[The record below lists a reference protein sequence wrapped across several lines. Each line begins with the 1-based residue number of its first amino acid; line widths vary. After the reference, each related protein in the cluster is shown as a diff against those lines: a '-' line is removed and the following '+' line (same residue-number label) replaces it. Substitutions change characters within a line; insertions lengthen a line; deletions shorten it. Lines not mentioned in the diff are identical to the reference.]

1 MLNHTNTF
9 TGVAQNLNLSVT
21 TVVKIFDT
29 YVECRRAILP
39 KIICFDEFYRSR
51 KTTDKYAFV
60 MADFQT
66 NKIIDVYHSR
76 RKDKLDSYFSR
87 IPQKERDN
95 VEYIIIDMWDT
106 YRDLAEVLFKNAKI
120 AVDSFHVI
128 KHLNEAMINIR
139 LRIMRKYEKNTKS
152 LYSNDMYYYM
162 LKKFHYFFVK
172 EFDDIYDGLIE
183 IRKMKTKWDKYE
195 IRKYLLSIN
204 SDLKYAYEL
213 KEKYKIEQDNILEA
227 YKIMVVR
234 YEISRNGYSSIRPV
248 TIAKDVSR
256 ESAVKLGEQSIYF
269 PGISATNEPMVSYP
283 SGSLASHILGYVG
296 NITETE
302 LDGREDTYGINDVIG
317 KVGIQYVFEEYLR
330 GKDGIKQLDM
340 SVDGTITDEY
350 ITQEAVAGSDV
361 ILTIDANLQ
370 AATEKAL
377 ANNIKKIAS
386 GGFSKRSDAK
396 AGAAVVM
403 NVKTGEILA
412 MASYPDYEPELFVN
426 GISQKKLDEYNKGD
440 NIFNRAISGV
450 YAPGSTFKMI
460 TAIAGLE
467 TGVITPTE
475 KINDIGV
482 YKKAH
487 EPACWIWNSYGM
499 SHGWLNVTE
508 AITHSCN
515 YFFYEVGYR
524 ATIDNIAKYAKYY
537 GLGEKTNVELPM
549 EEKGIVATRDKAKER
564 GDEWQIG
571 ETLSAAI
578 GQSYNSYTPIQM
590 AKYISMLANGGEP
603 IDVTIVKSIND
614 VNGNQVSK
622 EDITKFVNAKLGL
635 TKEKKENLNIKK
647 ENIDAI
653 LKGMKGVTSEE
664 GGTAYSTFA
673 NFNIE
678 LGGKTGSAQ
687 TDVQGKINGWFVGFA
702 PYEEPE
708 IAVVVLV
715 ENAGSGSYTAEVAR
729 DILQEYFGMNMEKVE
744 EDLTA
749 MPSTEIQN

>member
-1 MLNHTNTF
+1 MNNDNRSSNLRYNIITILVYIVGIVLIVQLFNLQIVNGKEYRETSNTR
-9 TGVAQNLNLSVT
+9 LSRE
-21 TVVKIFDT
+21 TVVKAARGSIKDRTGNLLVTTKMGFNVDLYKTKIDT
-29 YVECRRAILP
+29 ATLNKTILNTIRILESN
-39 KIICFDEFYRSR
+39 K
-51 KTTDKYAFV
+51 DKYINNLPIKVNPFEFENQ
-60 MADFQT
+60 DEET
-66 NKIIDVYHSR
+66 
-76 RKDKLDSYFSR
+76 
-87 IPQKERDN
+87 QKKWKKGNDINEN
-95 VEYIIIDMWDT
+95 AT
-106 YRDLAEVLFKNAKI
+106 AEECF
-120 AVDSFHVI
+120 
-128 KHLNEAMINIR
+128 
-139 LRIMRKYEKNTKS
+139 
-152 LYSNDMYYYM
+152 YS
-162 LKKFHYFFVK
+162 LKK
-172 EFDDIYDGLIE
+172 E
-183 IRKMKTKWDKYE
+183 
-195 IRKYLLSIN
+195 
-204 SDLKYAYEL
+204 
-213 KEKYKIEQDNILEA
+213 YKIEQEDISEA

-234 YEISRNGYSSIRPV
+234 YEIARNGYSSIRPV

-256 ESAVKLGEQSIYF
+256 ASAVKLGEQSIYF
-269 PGISATNEPMVSYP
+269 PGISATTEPLVSYP

-296 NITETE
+296 NITQAE

-330 GKDGIKQLDM
+330 GQNGIKQLDM
-340 SVDGTITDEY
+340 SVDGNITDEY
-350 ITQEAVAGSDV
+350 ITKEAVAGSDV

-370 AATEKAL
+370 ATTEKAL

-386 GGFSKRSDAK
+386 GGFSKTSEAK

-467 TGVITPTE
+467 TGAITPTE
-475 KINDIGV
+475 KINDVGV

-499 SHGWLNVTE
+499 THGWLNVTD
-508 AITHSCN
+508 AIIHSCN

-524 ATIDNIAKYAKYY
+524 VTIDNIAKYAKYY
-537 GLGEKTNVELPM
+537 GLGQKTNVELPM
-549 EEKGIVATRDKAKER
+549 EEEGVVATRDKAKER

-590 AKYISMLANGGEP
+590 AKYISMLANGGKP
-603 IDVTIVKSIND
+603 IDVSIVKSVID
-614 VNGNQVSK
+614 VNGNQISK
-622 EDITKFVNAKLGL
+622 EEITKFVNAKLGL
-635 TKEKKENLNIKK
+635 EKQEKEDLNIKK
-647 ENIDAI
+647 ENLEAI

-673 NFNIE
+673 DFNIE

-687 TDVQGKINGWFVGFA
+687 TDVKGKVNGWFVGFA
-702 PYEEPE
+702 PYDEPE
-708 IAVVVLV
+708 VAVVVLV

-744 EDLTA
+744 ENLTA
-749 MPSTEIQN
+749 LPSSEIQN

>member
-1 MLNHTNTF
+1 MNNDNRSSNLRYNIITILVYIVGIVLIVQLFNLQIVNGKEYRETSNTR
-9 TGVAQNLNLSVT
+9 LSRE
-21 TVVKIFDT
+21 TVVKAARGSIKDRTGNLLVTTKMGFNVDLYKTKIDT
-29 YVECRRAILP
+29 ATLNKTILNTIRILESN
-39 KIICFDEFYRSR
+39 K
-51 KTTDKYAFV
+51 DKYINNLPIKVNPFEFENQ
-60 MADFQT
+60 DEET
-66 NKIIDVYHSR
+66 
-76 RKDKLDSYFSR
+76 
-87 IPQKERDN
+87 QKKWKKGNDINEN
-95 VEYIIIDMWDT
+95 AT
-106 YRDLAEVLFKNAKI
+106 AEECF
-120 AVDSFHVI
+120 
-128 KHLNEAMINIR
+128 
-139 LRIMRKYEKNTKS
+139 
-152 LYSNDMYYYM
+152 YS
-162 LKKFHYFFVK
+162 LKK
-172 EFDDIYDGLIE
+172 E
-183 IRKMKTKWDKYE
+183 
-195 IRKYLLSIN
+195 
-204 SDLKYAYEL
+204 
-213 KEKYKIEQDNILEA
+213 YKIEQEDISEA

-234 YEISRNGYSSIRPV
+234 YEIARNGYSSIRPV

-256 ESAVKLGEQSIYF
+256 ASAVKLGEQSIYF
-269 PGISATNEPMVSYP
+269 PGISATTEPLVSYP

-296 NITETE
+296 NITQAE

-330 GKDGIKQLDM
+330 GQNGIKQLDM
-340 SVDGTITDEY
+340 SVDGNITDEY
-350 ITQEAVAGSDV
+350 ITKEAVAGSDV

-370 AATEKAL
+370 ATTEKAL

-386 GGFSKRSDAK
+386 GGFSKTSEAK

-467 TGVITPTE
+467 TGAITPTE
-475 KINDIGV
+475 KINDVGV

-499 SHGWLNVTE
+499 THGWLNVTD
-508 AITHSCN
+508 AIIHSCN

-524 ATIDNIAKYAKYY
+524 VTIDNIAKYAKYY
-537 GLGEKTNVELPM
+537 GLGQKTNVELPM
-549 EEKGIVATRDKAKER
+549 EEEGVVATRDKAKER

-590 AKYISMLANGGEP
+590 AKYISMLANGGKP
-603 IDVTIVKSIND
+603 IDVSIVKSVID
-614 VNGNQVSK
+614 VNGNQISK
-622 EDITKFVNAKLGL
+622 EEITKFVNAKLGL
-635 TKEKKENLNIKK
+635 EKQEKEDLNIKK
-647 ENIDAI
+647 ENLEAI

-673 NFNIE
+673 DFNIE

-687 TDVQGKINGWFVGFA
+687 TDVNGKVNGWFVGFA
-702 PYEEPE
+702 PYDEPE
-708 IAVVVLV
+708 VAVVVLV

-729 DILQEYFGMNMEKVE
+729 DILQEYFGMNMGKVE
-744 EDLTA
+744 ENLTA
-749 MPSTEIQN
+749 LPSSEIQN

>member
-1 MLNHTNTF
+1 MNNDNRSSNLRYNIITILVYIVGIVLIVQLFNLQIVNGKEYRETSNTR
-9 TGVAQNLNLSVT
+9 LSRE
-21 TVVKIFDT
+21 TVVKAARGSIKDRTGNLLVTTKMGFNVDLYKTKIDT
-29 YVECRRAILP
+29 ATLNKTILNTIRILESN
-39 KIICFDEFYRSR
+39 K
-51 KTTDKYAFV
+51 DKYINNLPIKVNPFEFENQ
-60 MADFQT
+60 DEET
-66 NKIIDVYHSR
+66 
-76 RKDKLDSYFSR
+76 
-87 IPQKERDN
+87 QKKWKKENDIN
-95 VEYIIIDMWDT
+95 ENAT
-106 YRDLAEVLFKNAKI
+106 AEECF
-120 AVDSFHVI
+120 
-128 KHLNEAMINIR
+128 
-139 LRIMRKYEKNTKS
+139 
-152 LYSNDMYYYM
+152 YS
-162 LKKFHYFFVK
+162 LKK
-172 EFDDIYDGLIE
+172 E
-183 IRKMKTKWDKYE
+183 
-195 IRKYLLSIN
+195 
-204 SDLKYAYEL
+204 
-213 KEKYKIEQDNILEA
+213 YKIEQEDISEA

-234 YEISRNGYSSIRPV
+234 YEIARNGYSSIRPV

-256 ESAVKLGEQSIYF
+256 ASAVKLGEQSIYF
-269 PGISATNEPMVSYP
+269 PGISATTEPLVSYP

-296 NITETE
+296 NITQAE

-330 GKDGIKQLDM
+330 GQNGIKQLDM
-340 SVDGTITDEY
+340 SVDGNITDEY
-350 ITQEAVAGSDV
+350 ITKEAVAGSDV

-370 AATEKAL
+370 ATTEKAL

-386 GGFSKRSDAK
+386 GGFSKTSEAK

-467 TGVITPTE
+467 TGAITPTE
-475 KINDIGV
+475 KINDVGV

-499 SHGWLNVTE
+499 THGWLNVTD
-508 AITHSCN
+508 AIIHSCN

-524 ATIDNIAKYAKYY
+524 VTIDNIAKYAKYY
-537 GLGEKTNVELPM
+537 GLGQKTNIELPM
-549 EEKGIVATRDKAKER
+549 EEEGVVATRDKAKER

-590 AKYISMLANGGEP
+590 AKYISMLANGGKP
-603 IDVTIVKSIND
+603 IDVSIVKSVID
-614 VNGNQVSK
+614 VNGNQISK
-622 EDITKFVNAKLGL
+622 EEITKFVNAKLGL
-635 TKEKKENLNIKK
+635 EKQEKEDLNIKK
-647 ENIDAI
+647 ENLEAI

-673 NFNIE
+673 DFNIE

-687 TDVQGKINGWFVGFA
+687 TDVNGKVNGWFVGFA
-702 PYEEPE
+702 PYDEPE
-708 IAVVVLV
+708 VAVVVLV

-744 EDLTA
+744 ENLTA
-749 MPSTEIQN
+749 LPSSEIQN

>member
-1 MLNHTNTF
+1 MYNDDRNTNLRYNLITILVYIVGIVLIVQLF
-9 TGVAQNLNLSVT
+9 NLQIVNGKEYRKTSNTRLSRETVIKAARGSIKDRTGNLLVT
-21 TVVKIFDT
+21 TKMGFNIELYKTKINT
-29 YVECRRAILP
+29 TTLNKTILNTI
-39 KIICFDEFYRSR
+39 KILENNN
-51 KTTDKYAFV
+51 DKYINNLPISIEPFK
-60 MADFQT
+60 FT
-66 NKIIDVYHSR
+66 IDDEESQVNW
-76 RKDKLDSYFSR
+76 K
-87 IPQKERDN
+87 KEND
-95 VEYIIIDMWDT
+95 
-106 YRDLAEVLFKNAKI
+106 
-120 AVDSFHVI
+120 I
-128 KHLNEAMINIR
+128 KEDATP
-139 LRIMRKYEKNTKS
+139 EQC
-152 LYSNDMYYYM
+152 
-162 LKKFHYFFVK
+162 F
-172 EFDDIYDGLIE
+172 
-183 IRKMKTKWDKYE
+183 
-195 IRKYLLSIN
+195 
-204 SDLKYAYEL
+204 YEL

>member
-1 MLNHTNTF
+1 MYNDDRNTNLRYNLITILVYIVGIVLIVQLF
-9 TGVAQNLNLSVT
+9 NLQIVNGKEYRETSNTRLSRETVIKAARGSIKDRTGNLLVT
-21 TVVKIFDT
+21 TKMGFNIELYKTKINT
-29 YVECRRAILP
+29 TTLNITILNTI
-39 KIICFDEFYRSR
+39 KILENNN
-51 KTTDKYAFV
+51 DKYINNLPISIEPFKFA
-60 MADFQT
+60 
-66 NKIIDVYHSR
+66 IDDEESQVNW
-76 RKDKLDSYFSR
+76 K
-87 IPQKERDN
+87 KEND
-95 VEYIIIDMWDT
+95 
-106 YRDLAEVLFKNAKI
+106 
-120 AVDSFHVI
+120 I
-128 KHLNEAMINIR
+128 KEDATP
-139 LRIMRKYEKNTKS
+139 EQC
-152 LYSNDMYYYM
+152 
-162 LKKFHYFFVK
+162 F
-172 EFDDIYDGLIE
+172 
-183 IRKMKTKWDKYE
+183 
-195 IRKYLLSIN
+195 
-204 SDLKYAYEL
+204 YEL

-296 NITETE
+296 NITETG

-317 KVGIQYVFEEYLR
+317 KGGIQYVFEEYLR

-635 TKEKKENLNIKK
+635 TKEKKKNLNIKK
-647 ENIDAI
+647 KNIDAI

-664 GGTAYSTFA
+664 VGTAYSTFA

>member
-1 MLNHTNTF
+1 MYNDDRNTNLRYNLITILVYIVGIVLIVQLF
-9 TGVAQNLNLSVT
+9 NLQIVNGKEYRETSNTRLSRETVIKAARGSIKDRTGNLLVT
-21 TVVKIFDT
+21 TKMGFNIELYKTKINT
-29 YVECRRAILP
+29 TTLNKTILNTI
-39 KIICFDEFYRSR
+39 KILENNN
-51 KTTDKYAFV
+51 DKY
-60 MADFQT
+60 
-66 NKIIDVYHSR
+66 
-76 RKDKLDSYFSR
+76 
-87 IPQKERDN
+87 
-95 VEYIIIDMWDT
+95 
-106 YRDLAEVLFKNAKI
+106 
-120 AVDSFHVI
+120 
-128 KHLNEAMINIR
+128 INNLPI
-139 LRIMRKYEKNTKS
+139 
-152 LYSNDMYYYM
+152 
-162 LKKFHYFFVK
+162 
-172 EFDDIYDGLIE
+172 LIE
-183 IRKMKTKWDKYE
+183 PFKFTIDDEESQVNWKKENDIKEDATPE
-195 IRKYLLSIN
+195 QCF
-204 SDLKYAYEL
+204 YEL

-403 NVKTGEILA
+403 NVKTGEMLA

>member
-1 MLNHTNTF
+1 MNNDNRRSNLRYNIITILVYIVGIVLIVQLFNLQIVNGKEYRETSNTR
-9 TGVAQNLNLSVT
+9 LSRE
-21 TVVKIFDT
+21 TVVKAARGSIKDRTGNLLVTTKMGFNVDLYKTKIDT
-29 YVECRRAILP
+29 ATLNKTILNTIRILESN
-39 KIICFDEFYRSR
+39 K
-51 KTTDKYAFV
+51 DKYINNLPIKVNPFEFENR
-60 MADFQT
+60 DEEIQKKWKKE
-66 NKIIDVYHSR
+66 NDIDENATAEECF
-76 RKDKLDSYFSR
+76 YF
-87 IPQKERDN
+87 
-95 VEYIIIDMWDT
+95 
-106 YRDLAEVLFKNAKI
+106 
-120 AVDSFHVI
+120 
-128 KHLNEAMINIR
+128 
-139 LRIMRKYEKNTKS
+139 
-152 LYSNDMYYYM
+152 
-162 LKKFHYFFVK
+162 LKK
-172 EFDDIYDGLIE
+172 E
-183 IRKMKTKWDKYE
+183 
-195 IRKYLLSIN
+195 
-204 SDLKYAYEL
+204 
-213 KEKYKIEQDNILEA
+213 YKIEQEDIEEA
-227 YKIMVVR
+227 YKIMIVR
-234 YEISRNGYSSIRPV
+234 YEIARNGYSSIRPV

-256 ESAVKLGEQSIYF
+256 ASAVKLGEQSIYF
-269 PGISATNEPMVSYP
+269 PGISATTEPLVSYP

-296 NITETE
+296 NITQAE

-330 GKDGIKQLDM
+330 GQNGIKQLDM
-340 SVDGTITDEY
+340 SVDGNITDEY
-350 ITQEAVAGSDV
+350 ITKEAVAGSDV

-370 AATEKAL
+370 AVTEKAL

-386 GGFSKRSDAK
+386 GGFSKTSEAK

-467 TGVITPTE
+467 TGAITPTE
-475 KINDIGV
+475 KINDVGV

-499 SHGWLNVTE
+499 THGWLNVTD
-508 AITHSCN
+508 AIIHSCN

-524 ATIDNIAKYAKYY
+524 VTIDNIAKYAKYY
-537 GLGEKTNVELPM
+537 GLGQKTNVELPM
-549 EEKGIVATRDKAKER
+549 EEEGVVATRDKAKER

-590 AKYISMLANGGEP
+590 AKYISMLANGGKP
-603 IDVTIVKSIND
+603 IDVSIVKSVID
-614 VNGNQVSK
+614 VNGNQISK
-622 EDITKFVNAKLGL
+622 EEITKFVNAKLGL
-635 TKEKKENLNIKK
+635 EKQEKEDLNIKK
-647 ENIDAI
+647 ENLEAI

-673 NFNIE
+673 DFNIE

-687 TDVQGKINGWFVGFA
+687 TDVNGKVNGWFVGFA
-702 PYEEPE
+702 PYDEPE
-708 IAVVVLV
+708 VAVVVLV

-744 EDLTA
+744 ENLTA
-749 MPSTEIQN
+749 LPSSEIQN

>member
-1 MLNHTNTF
+1 MYNDDRNTNLRYNLITILVYIVGIVLIVQLF
-9 TGVAQNLNLSVT
+9 NLQIVNGKEYRETSNTRLSRETVIKAARGSIKDRTGNLLVT
-21 TVVKIFDT
+21 TKMGFNIELYKTKINT
-29 YVECRRAILP
+29 TTLNKTILNTI
-39 KIICFDEFYRSR
+39 KILENNN
-51 KTTDKYAFV
+51 DKYINNLPISIEPFK
-60 MADFQT
+60 FT
-66 NKIIDVYHSR
+66 IDDEESQVNW
-76 RKDKLDSYFSR
+76 K
-87 IPQKERDN
+87 KEND
-95 VEYIIIDMWDT
+95 
-106 YRDLAEVLFKNAKI
+106 
-120 AVDSFHVI
+120 I
-128 KHLNEAMINIR
+128 KEDATP
-139 LRIMRKYEKNTKS
+139 EQC
-152 LYSNDMYYYM
+152 
-162 LKKFHYFFVK
+162 F
-172 EFDDIYDGLIE
+172 
-183 IRKMKTKWDKYE
+183 
-195 IRKYLLSIN
+195 
-204 SDLKYAYEL
+204 YEL

-647 ENIDAI
+647 GNIDAI

>member
-1 MLNHTNTF
+1 MYNDDRNTNLRYNLITILVYIVGIVLIVQLF
-9 TGVAQNLNLSVT
+9 NLQIVNGKEYRETSNTRLSRETVIKAARGSIKDRTGNLLVT
-21 TVVKIFDT
+21 TKMGFNIELYKTKINT
-29 YVECRRAILP
+29 TTLNKTILNTI
-39 KIICFDEFYRSR
+39 KILENNN
-51 KTTDKYAFV
+51 DKYINNLPISIEPFK
-60 MADFQT
+60 FT
-66 NKIIDVYHSR
+66 IDDEESQVNW
-76 RKDKLDSYFSR
+76 K
-87 IPQKERDN
+87 KEND
-95 VEYIIIDMWDT
+95 
-106 YRDLAEVLFKNAKI
+106 
-120 AVDSFHVI
+120 I
-128 KHLNEAMINIR
+128 KEDATP
-139 LRIMRKYEKNTKS
+139 EQC
-152 LYSNDMYYYM
+152 
-162 LKKFHYFFVK
+162 F
-172 EFDDIYDGLIE
+172 
-183 IRKMKTKWDKYE
+183 
-195 IRKYLLSIN
+195 
-204 SDLKYAYEL
+204 YEL

-708 IAVVVLV
+708 IAVVILV

>member
-1 MLNHTNTF
+1 MYNDDRNTNLRYNLITIIVYIVGIVLIVQLF
-9 TGVAQNLNLSVT
+9 NLQIVNGKEYRETSNTRLSRETVIKAARGSIKDRTGNLLVT
-21 TVVKIFDT
+21 TKMGFNIELYKTKINT
-29 YVECRRAILP
+29 TTLNKTILNTI
-39 KIICFDEFYRSR
+39 KILENNN
-51 KTTDKYAFV
+51 DKYINNLPISIEPFK
-60 MADFQT
+60 FT
-66 NKIIDVYHSR
+66 IDDEESQVNW
-76 RKDKLDSYFSR
+76 K
-87 IPQKERDN
+87 KEND
-95 VEYIIIDMWDT
+95 
-106 YRDLAEVLFKNAKI
+106 
-120 AVDSFHVI
+120 I
-128 KHLNEAMINIR
+128 KEDATP
-139 LRIMRKYEKNTKS
+139 EQC
-152 LYSNDMYYYM
+152 
-162 LKKFHYFFVK
+162 F
-172 EFDDIYDGLIE
+172 
-183 IRKMKTKWDKYE
+183 
-195 IRKYLLSIN
+195 
-204 SDLKYAYEL
+204 YEL

>member
-1 MLNHTNTF
+1 MYNDDRNTNLRYNLITILVYIVGIVLIVQLF
-9 TGVAQNLNLSVT
+9 NLQIVNGKEYRETSNTRLSRETVIKAARGSIKDRTGNLLVT
-21 TVVKIFDT
+21 TKMGFNIELYKTKINT
-29 YVECRRAILP
+29 TTLNKTILNTI
-39 KIICFDEFYRSR
+39 KILENNN
-51 KTTDKYAFV
+51 DKYINNLPISIEPFK
-60 MADFQT
+60 FT
-66 NKIIDVYHSR
+66 IDDEESQVNW
-76 RKDKLDSYFSR
+76 K
-87 IPQKERDN
+87 KEND
-95 VEYIIIDMWDT
+95 
-106 YRDLAEVLFKNAKI
+106 
-120 AVDSFHVI
+120 I
-128 KHLNEAMINIR
+128 KEDATP
-139 LRIMRKYEKNTKS
+139 EQC
-152 LYSNDMYYYM
+152 
-162 LKKFHYFFVK
+162 F
-172 EFDDIYDGLIE
+172 
-183 IRKMKTKWDKYE
+183 
-195 IRKYLLSIN
+195 
-204 SDLKYAYEL
+204 YEL

-283 SGSLASHILGYVG
+283 SGRLASHILGYVG

-377 ANNIKKIAS
+377 ANNIKKIAG

-647 ENIDAI
+647 KNIDAI

>member
-1 MLNHTNTF
+1 MVLNNTVNWKKENDIKEDA
-9 TGVAQNLNLSVT
+9 TPEQ
-21 TVVKIFDT
+21 
-29 YVECRRAILP
+29 
-39 KIICFDEFYRSR
+39 CF
-51 KTTDKYAFV
+51 
-60 MADFQT
+60 
-66 NKIIDVYHSR
+66 
-76 RKDKLDSYFSR
+76 
-87 IPQKERDN
+87 
-95 VEYIIIDMWDT
+95 
-106 YRDLAEVLFKNAKI
+106 
-120 AVDSFHVI
+120 
-128 KHLNEAMINIR
+128 
-139 LRIMRKYEKNTKS
+139 
-152 LYSNDMYYYM
+152 
-162 LKKFHYFFVK
+162 
-172 EFDDIYDGLIE
+172 
-183 IRKMKTKWDKYE
+183 
-195 IRKYLLSIN
+195 
-204 SDLKYAYEL
+204 YEL

>member
-1 MLNHTNTF
+1 MYNDDRNTNLRYNLITILVYIVGIVLIVQLF
-9 TGVAQNLNLSVT
+9 NLQIVNGKEYRETSNTRLSRETVIKAARGSIKDRTGNLLVT
-21 TVVKIFDT
+21 TKMGFNIELYKTKINT
-29 YVECRRAILP
+29 TTLNKTILNTI
-39 KIICFDEFYRSR
+39 KILENNN
-51 KTTDKYAFV
+51 DKYINNLPISIEPFK
-60 MADFQT
+60 FT
-66 NKIIDVYHSR
+66 IDDEESQVNW
-76 RKDKLDSYFSR
+76 K
-87 IPQKERDN
+87 KEND
-95 VEYIIIDMWDT
+95 
-106 YRDLAEVLFKNAKI
+106 
-120 AVDSFHVI
+120 I
-128 KHLNEAMINIR
+128 KEDATP
-139 LRIMRKYEKNTKS
+139 EQC
-152 LYSNDMYYYM
+152 
-162 LKKFHYFFVK
+162 F
-172 EFDDIYDGLIE
+172 
-183 IRKMKTKWDKYE
+183 
-195 IRKYLLSIN
+195 
-204 SDLKYAYEL
+204 YEL

-467 TGVITPTE
+467 TGMITPTE

-635 TKEKKENLNIKK
+635 TKEKRENLNIKK

>member
-1 MLNHTNTF
+1 MYNDDRNTNLRYNLITILVYIVGIVLIVQLFNLQIVNGKEYRETSNTRLSRETVIKAARGSIKDRTGNML
-9 TGVAQNLNLSVT
+9 VT
-21 TVVKIFDT
+21 TKMGFNIELYKTKINT
-29 YVECRRAILP
+29 TTLNKTILNTI
-39 KIICFDEFYRSR
+39 KILENNN
-51 KTTDKYAFV
+51 DKYINNLPISIEPFK
-60 MADFQT
+60 FT
-66 NKIIDVYHSR
+66 IDDEESQVNW
-76 RKDKLDSYFSR
+76 K
-87 IPQKERDN
+87 KEND
-95 VEYIIIDMWDT
+95 
-106 YRDLAEVLFKNAKI
+106 
-120 AVDSFHVI
+120 I
-128 KHLNEAMINIR
+128 KEDATP
-139 LRIMRKYEKNTKS
+139 EQC
-152 LYSNDMYYYM
+152 
-162 LKKFHYFFVK
+162 F
-172 EFDDIYDGLIE
+172 
-183 IRKMKTKWDKYE
+183 
-195 IRKYLLSIN
+195 
-204 SDLKYAYEL
+204 YEL

-467 TGVITPTE
+467 TGVIAPTE

-687 TDVQGKINGWFVGFA
+687 TDVQGKINGWFVGLA

>member
-1 MLNHTNTF
+1 MYNDDRNTNLRYNLITILVYIVGIVLIVQLF
-9 TGVAQNLNLSVT
+9 NLQIVNGKEYRETSNTRLSRETVIKAARGSIKDRTGNLLVT
-21 TVVKIFDT
+21 TKMGFNIELYKTKINT
-29 YVECRRAILP
+29 TTLNKTILNTI
-39 KIICFDEFYRSR
+39 KILENNN
-51 KTTDKYAFV
+51 DKY
-60 MADFQT
+60 
-66 NKIIDVYHSR
+66 
-76 RKDKLDSYFSR
+76 
-87 IPQKERDN
+87 
-95 VEYIIIDMWDT
+95 
-106 YRDLAEVLFKNAKI
+106 
-120 AVDSFHVI
+120 
-128 KHLNEAMINIR
+128 INNLPI
-139 LRIMRKYEKNTKS
+139 
-152 LYSNDMYYYM
+152 
-162 LKKFHYFFVK
+162 
-172 EFDDIYDGLIE
+172 LIE
-183 IRKMKTKWDKYE
+183 PFKFTIDDEESQVNWKKENDIKEDATPE
-195 IRKYLLSIN
+195 QCF
-204 SDLKYAYEL
+204 YEL

-635 TKEKKENLNIKK
+635 AKEKKENLNIKK

>member
-1 MLNHTNTF
+1 MYNDDRNTNLRYNLITILVYIVGIVLIVQLF
-9 TGVAQNLNLSVT
+9 NLQIVNGKEYRETSNTRLSRETVIKAARGSIKDRTGNLLVT
-21 TVVKIFDT
+21 TKMGFNIELYKTKINT
-29 YVECRRAILP
+29 TTLNKTILNTI
-39 KIICFDEFYRSR
+39 KILENNN
-51 KTTDKYAFV
+51 DKYINNLPISIEPFK
-60 MADFQT
+60 FT
-66 NKIIDVYHSR
+66 IDDEESQVNW
-76 RKDKLDSYFSR
+76 K
-87 IPQKERDN
+87 KEND
-95 VEYIIIDMWDT
+95 
-106 YRDLAEVLFKNAKI
+106 
-120 AVDSFHVI
+120 I
-128 KHLNEAMINIR
+128 KEDATP
-139 LRIMRKYEKNTKS
+139 EQC
-152 LYSNDMYYYM
+152 
-162 LKKFHYFFVK
+162 F
-172 EFDDIYDGLIE
+172 
-183 IRKMKTKWDKYE
+183 
-195 IRKYLLSIN
+195 
-204 SDLKYAYEL
+204 YEL

-377 ANNIKKIAS
+377 ANNIKKIAG

-508 AITHSCN
+508 AIIHSCN

-549 EEKGIVATRDKAKER
+549 EEKGIIATRDKAKER

>member
-1 MLNHTNTF
+1 MYNDDRNTNLRYNLITILVYIVGIVLIVQLF
-9 TGVAQNLNLSVT
+9 NLQIVNGKEYRETSNTRLSRETVIKAARGSIKDRTGNLLVT
-21 TVVKIFDT
+21 TKMGFNIELYKTKINT
-29 YVECRRAILP
+29 TTLNKTILNTI
-39 KIICFDEFYRSR
+39 KILENNN
-51 KTTDKYAFV
+51 DKYINNLPISIEPFK
-60 MADFQT
+60 FT
-66 NKIIDVYHSR
+66 IDDEESQVNW
-76 RKDKLDSYFSR
+76 K
-87 IPQKERDN
+87 KEND
-95 VEYIIIDMWDT
+95 
-106 YRDLAEVLFKNAKI
+106 
-120 AVDSFHVI
+120 I
-128 KHLNEAMINIR
+128 KEDATP
-139 LRIMRKYEKNTKS
+139 EQC
-152 LYSNDMYYYM
+152 
-162 LKKFHYFFVK
+162 F
-172 EFDDIYDGLIE
+172 
-183 IRKMKTKWDKYE
+183 
-195 IRKYLLSIN
+195 
-204 SDLKYAYEL
+204 YEL

-412 MASYPDYEPELFVN
+412 MASYPYYEPELFVN

-647 ENIDAI
+647 KNIDAI

-687 TDVQGKINGWFVGFA
+687 TDVQGKINGWFVGVA

>member
-1 MLNHTNTF
+1 MYNDDRNTNLRYNLMTILVYIVGIVLIVQLF
-9 TGVAQNLNLSVT
+9 NLQIVNGKEYRETSNTRLSRETVIKAARGSIKDRTGNLLVT
-21 TVVKIFDT
+21 TKMGFNIELYKTKINT
-29 YVECRRAILP
+29 TTLNKTILNTI
-39 KIICFDEFYRSR
+39 KILENNN
-51 KTTDKYAFV
+51 DKYINHLPILIEPFK
-60 MADFQT
+60 FT
-66 NKIIDVYHSR
+66 IDDEESQVNW
-76 RKDKLDSYFSR
+76 K
-87 IPQKERDN
+87 KE
-95 VEYIIIDMWDT
+95 
-106 YRDLAEVLFKNAKI
+106 
-120 AVDSFHVI
+120 
-128 KHLNEAMINIR
+128 
-139 LRIMRKYEKNTKS
+139 
-152 LYSNDMYYYM
+152 
-162 LKKFHYFFVK
+162 
-172 EFDDIYDGLIE
+172 DDIKEDATPE
-183 IRKMKTKWDKYE
+183 QCF
-195 IRKYLLSIN
+195 
-204 SDLKYAYEL
+204 YEL

-227 YKIMVVR
+227 YRIMVVR

-590 AKYISMLANGGEP
+590 AKHISMLANGGEP

>member
-1 MLNHTNTF
+1 MNNDNRRSNLRYNIITILVYIVGIVLIVQLFNLQIVNGKEYRETSNTR
-9 TGVAQNLNLSVT
+9 LSRE
-21 TVVKIFDT
+21 TVVKAARGSIKDRTGNLLVTTKMGFNVDLYKTKIDT
-29 YVECRRAILP
+29 ATLNKTILNTIRILESN
-39 KIICFDEFYRSR
+39 K
-51 KTTDKYAFV
+51 DKYINNLPIKVNPFEFENQ
-60 MADFQT
+60 DEET
-66 NKIIDVYHSR
+66 
-76 RKDKLDSYFSR
+76 
-87 IPQKERDN
+87 QKKWKKGNDINEN
-95 VEYIIIDMWDT
+95 AT
-106 YRDLAEVLFKNAKI
+106 AEECF
-120 AVDSFHVI
+120 
-128 KHLNEAMINIR
+128 
-139 LRIMRKYEKNTKS
+139 
-152 LYSNDMYYYM
+152 YS
-162 LKKFHYFFVK
+162 LKK
-172 EFDDIYDGLIE
+172 E
-183 IRKMKTKWDKYE
+183 
-195 IRKYLLSIN
+195 
-204 SDLKYAYEL
+204 
-213 KEKYKIEQDNILEA
+213 YKIEQEDISEA

-234 YEISRNGYSSIRPV
+234 YEIARNGYSSIRPV

-256 ESAVKLGEQSIYF
+256 ASAVKLGEQSIYF
-269 PGISATNEPMVSYP
+269 PGISATTEPLVSYP

-296 NITETE
+296 NITQAE

-330 GKDGIKQLDM
+330 GQNGIKQLDM
-340 SVDGTITDEY
+340 SVDGNITDEY
-350 ITQEAVAGSDV
+350 ITKEAVAGSDV

-370 AATEKAL
+370 AVTEKAL

-386 GGFSKRSDAK
+386 GGFSKTSEAK

-412 MASYPDYEPELFVN
+412 MASYPDYEPELFIN

-467 TGVITPTE
+467 TGAITPTE
-475 KINDIGV
+475 KINDVGV

-499 SHGWLNVTE
+499 THGWLNVTD
-508 AITHSCN
+508 AIIHSCN

-524 ATIDNIAKYAKYY
+524 VTIDNIAKYAKYY
-537 GLGEKTNVELPM
+537 GLGQKTNVELPM
-549 EEKGIVATRDKAKER
+549 EEEGVVATRDKAKER

-590 AKYISMLANGGEP
+590 AKYISMLANGGKP
-603 IDVTIVKSIND
+603 IDVTIVKSVID
-614 VNGNQVSK
+614 VNGNQIPK
-622 EDITKFVNAKLGL
+622 EEITKFVNAKLGL
-635 TKEKKENLNIKK
+635 EKQEKEDLNIKK
-647 ENIDAI
+647 ENLEAV

-673 NFNIE
+673 DFNIE

-687 TDVQGKINGWFVGFA
+687 TDVNGKVNGWFVGFA
-702 PYEEPE
+702 PYDEPE
-708 IAVVVLV
+708 VAVVVLV

-744 EDLTA
+744 ENLTA
-749 MPSTEIQN
+749 LPSSEIQN

>member
-1 MLNHTNTF
+1 ML
-9 TGVAQNLNLSVT
+9 VT
-21 TVVKIFDT
+21 TKMGFNIELYKTKINT
-29 YVECRRAILP
+29 TTLNKTILNTI
-39 KIICFDEFYRSR
+39 KILENNN
-51 KTTDKYAFV
+51 DKYINNLPISIEPFK
-60 MADFQT
+60 FT
-66 NKIIDVYHSR
+66 IDDEESQVNW
-76 RKDKLDSYFSR
+76 K
-87 IPQKERDN
+87 KEND
-95 VEYIIIDMWDT
+95 
-106 YRDLAEVLFKNAKI
+106 
-120 AVDSFHVI
+120 I
-128 KHLNEAMINIR
+128 KEDATP
-139 LRIMRKYEKNTKS
+139 EQC
-152 LYSNDMYYYM
+152 
-162 LKKFHYFFVK
+162 F
-172 EFDDIYDGLIE
+172 
-183 IRKMKTKWDKYE
+183 
-195 IRKYLLSIN
+195 
-204 SDLKYAYEL
+204 YEL

>member
-1 MLNHTNTF
+1 MYNDDRNTNLRYNLITILVYIVGIVLIVQLF
-9 TGVAQNLNLSVT
+9 NLQIVNGKEYRETSNTRLSRETVIKAARGSIKDRTGNLLVT
-21 TVVKIFDT
+21 TKMGFNIELYKTKINT
-29 YVECRRAILP
+29 TTLNKTILNTI
-39 KIICFDEFYRSR
+39 KILENNN
-51 KTTDKYAFV
+51 DKY
-60 MADFQT
+60 
-66 NKIIDVYHSR
+66 
-76 RKDKLDSYFSR
+76 
-87 IPQKERDN
+87 
-95 VEYIIIDMWDT
+95 
-106 YRDLAEVLFKNAKI
+106 
-120 AVDSFHVI
+120 
-128 KHLNEAMINIR
+128 INNLPI
-139 LRIMRKYEKNTKS
+139 
-152 LYSNDMYYYM
+152 
-162 LKKFHYFFVK
+162 
-172 EFDDIYDGLIE
+172 LIE
-183 IRKMKTKWDKYE
+183 PFKFTIDDEESQVNWKKENDIKEDATPE
-195 IRKYLLSIN
+195 QCF
-204 SDLKYAYEL
+204 YEL

-729 DILQEYFGMNMEKVE
+729 DILQEYFGMNMKKVE

>member
-1 MLNHTNTF
+1 MYNDDRNTNLRYNLITILVYIVGIVLIVQLF
-9 TGVAQNLNLSVT
+9 NLQIVNGKEYRETSNTRLSRETVIKAARGSIKDRTGNLLVT
-21 TVVKIFDT
+21 TKMGFNIELYKTKINT
-29 YVECRRAILP
+29 TTLNKTILNTI
-39 KIICFDEFYRSR
+39 KILENNN
-51 KTTDKYAFV
+51 DKY
-60 MADFQT
+60 
-66 NKIIDVYHSR
+66 
-76 RKDKLDSYFSR
+76 
-87 IPQKERDN
+87 
-95 VEYIIIDMWDT
+95 
-106 YRDLAEVLFKNAKI
+106 
-120 AVDSFHVI
+120 
-128 KHLNEAMINIR
+128 INNLPI
-139 LRIMRKYEKNTKS
+139 
-152 LYSNDMYYYM
+152 
-162 LKKFHYFFVK
+162 
-172 EFDDIYDGLIE
+172 LIE
-183 IRKMKTKWDKYE
+183 PFKFTIDDEESQVNWKKENDIKEDATPE
-195 IRKYLLSIN
+195 QCF
-204 SDLKYAYEL
+204 YEL

-377 ANNIKKIAS
+377 ANNIKKIAG

-590 AKYISMLANGGEP
+590 VKYISMLANGGEP

>member
-1 MLNHTNTF
+1 MYNDDRNTNLRYNLITILVYIVGIVLIVQLF
-9 TGVAQNLNLSVT
+9 NLQIVNGKEYRETSNTRLSRETVIKAARGSIKDRTGNLLVT
-21 TVVKIFDT
+21 TKMGFNIELYKTKINT
-29 YVECRRAILP
+29 TTLNKTILTTI
-39 KIICFDEFYRSR
+39 KILENNN
-51 KTTDKYAFV
+51 DKYINNLPISIEPFK
-60 MADFQT
+60 FT
-66 NKIIDVYHSR
+66 IDDEESQVNW
-76 RKDKLDSYFSR
+76 K
-87 IPQKERDN
+87 KEND
-95 VEYIIIDMWDT
+95 
-106 YRDLAEVLFKNAKI
+106 
-120 AVDSFHVI
+120 I
-128 KHLNEAMINIR
+128 KEDATP
-139 LRIMRKYEKNTKS
+139 EQC
-152 LYSNDMYYYM
+152 
-162 LKKFHYFFVK
+162 F
-172 EFDDIYDGLIE
+172 
-183 IRKMKTKWDKYE
+183 
-195 IRKYLLSIN
+195 
-204 SDLKYAYEL
+204 YEL

>member
-1 MLNHTNTF
+1 MNNDNRSSNLRYNIITILVYIVGIVLIVQLFNLQIVNGKEYRETSNTR
-9 TGVAQNLNLSVT
+9 LSRE
-21 TVVKIFDT
+21 TVVKAARGSIKDRTGNLLVTTKMGFNVDLYKTKIDT
-29 YVECRRAILP
+29 ATLNKTILNTIRILESN
-39 KIICFDEFYRSR
+39 K
-51 KTTDKYAFV
+51 DKYINNLPIKVNPFEFENQ
-60 MADFQT
+60 DEET
-66 NKIIDVYHSR
+66 
-76 RKDKLDSYFSR
+76 
-87 IPQKERDN
+87 QKKWKKGNDINEN
-95 VEYIIIDMWDT
+95 AT
-106 YRDLAEVLFKNAKI
+106 AEECF
-120 AVDSFHVI
+120 
-128 KHLNEAMINIR
+128 
-139 LRIMRKYEKNTKS
+139 
-152 LYSNDMYYYM
+152 YS
-162 LKKFHYFFVK
+162 LKK
-172 EFDDIYDGLIE
+172 E
-183 IRKMKTKWDKYE
+183 
-195 IRKYLLSIN
+195 
-204 SDLKYAYEL
+204 
-213 KEKYKIEQDNILEA
+213 YKIEQEDISEA

-234 YEISRNGYSSIRPV
+234 YEIARNGYSSIRPV

-256 ESAVKLGEQSIYF
+256 ASAVKLGEQSIYF
-269 PGISATNEPMVSYP
+269 PGISATTEPLVSYP

-296 NITETE
+296 NITQAE

-330 GKDGIKQLDM
+330 GQNGIKQLDM
-340 SVDGTITDEY
+340 SVDGNITDEY
-350 ITQEAVAGSDV
+350 ITKEAVAGSDV

-370 AATEKAL
+370 ATTEKAL

-386 GGFSKRSDAK
+386 GGFSKTSEAK

-467 TGVITPTE
+467 TGAITPTE
-475 KINDIGV
+475 KINDVGV

-499 SHGWLNVTE
+499 THGWLNVTD
-508 AITHSCN
+508 AIIHSCN

-524 ATIDNIAKYAKYY
+524 VTIDNIAKYAKYY
-537 GLGEKTNVELPM
+537 GLGQKTNVELPM
-549 EEKGIVATRDKAKER
+549 EEEGVVATRDKAKER

-590 AKYISMLANGGEP
+590 DKYISMLANGGKP
-603 IDVTIVKSIND
+603 IDVSIVKSVID
-614 VNGNQVSK
+614 VNGNQISK
-622 EDITKFVNAKLGL
+622 EEITKFVNAKLGL
-635 TKEKKENLNIKK
+635 EKQEKEDLNIKK
-647 ENIDAI
+647 ENLEAI

-673 NFNIE
+673 DFNIE

-687 TDVQGKINGWFVGFA
+687 TDVNGKVNGWFVGFA
-702 PYEEPE
+702 PYDEPE
-708 IAVVVLV
+708 VAVVVLV

-744 EDLTA
+744 ENLTA
-749 MPSTEIQN
+749 LPSSEIQN

>member
-1 MLNHTNTF
+1 MYNDDRNTNLRYNLITILVYIVGIVLIVQLF
-9 TGVAQNLNLSVT
+9 NLQIVNGKEYRETSNTRLSRETVIKAARGSIKDRTGNLLVT
-21 TVVKIFDT
+21 TKMGFNIELYKTKINT
-29 YVECRRAILP
+29 TTLNKTILNTI
-39 KIICFDEFYRSR
+39 KILENNN
-51 KTTDKYAFV
+51 DKYINNLPISIEPFK
-60 MADFQT
+60 FT
-66 NKIIDVYHSR
+66 IDDEESQVNW
-76 RKDKLDSYFSR
+76 K
-87 IPQKERDN
+87 KEND
-95 VEYIIIDMWDT
+95 
-106 YRDLAEVLFKNAKI
+106 
-120 AVDSFHVI
+120 I
-128 KHLNEAMINIR
+128 KEDATP
-139 LRIMRKYEKNTKS
+139 EQC
-152 LYSNDMYYYM
+152 
-162 LKKFHYFFVK
+162 F
-172 EFDDIYDGLIE
+172 
-183 IRKMKTKWDKYE
+183 
-195 IRKYLLSIN
+195 
-204 SDLKYAYEL
+204 YEL

-614 VNGNQVSK
+614 VNRNQVSK
-622 EDITKFVNAKLGL
+622 EDITKLVNAKLGL

>member
-1 MLNHTNTF
+1 MYNDDRNTNLRYNLITILVYIVGIVLIVQLF
-9 TGVAQNLNLSVT
+9 NLQIVNGKEYRETSNTRLSRETVIKAARGSIKDRTGNLLVT
-21 TVVKIFDT
+21 TKMGFNIELYKTKINT
-29 YVECRRAILP
+29 TTLNKTILNTI
-39 KIICFDEFYRSR
+39 KILENNN
-51 KTTDKYAFV
+51 DKYINNLPISIEPFK
-60 MADFQT
+60 FT
-66 NKIIDVYHSR
+66 IDDEESQVNW
-76 RKDKLDSYFSR
+76 K
-87 IPQKERDN
+87 KEND
-95 VEYIIIDMWDT
+95 
-106 YRDLAEVLFKNAKI
+106 
-120 AVDSFHVI
+120 I
-128 KHLNEAMINIR
+128 KEDATP
-139 LRIMRKYEKNTKS
+139 EQC
-152 LYSNDMYYYM
+152 
-162 LKKFHYFFVK
+162 F
-172 EFDDIYDGLIE
+172 
-183 IRKMKTKWDKYE
+183 
-195 IRKYLLSIN
+195 
-204 SDLKYAYEL
+204 YEL

-549 EEKGIVATRDKAKER
+549 EEKGIIATRDKAKER

>member
-1 MLNHTNTF
+1 MNNDNRRSNLRYNIITILVYIVGIVLIVQLFNLQIVNGKEYRETSNTR
-9 TGVAQNLNLSVT
+9 LSRE
-21 TVVKIFDT
+21 TVVKAARGSIKDRTGNLLVTTKMGFNVDLYKTKIDT
-29 YVECRRAILP
+29 ATLNKTILNTIRILESN
-39 KIICFDEFYRSR
+39 K
-51 KTTDKYAFV
+51 DKYINNLPIKVNPFEFENR
-60 MADFQT
+60 DEEIQKKWKKE
-66 NKIIDVYHSR
+66 NDIDENATAEECF
-76 RKDKLDSYFSR
+76 YF
-87 IPQKERDN
+87 
-95 VEYIIIDMWDT
+95 
-106 YRDLAEVLFKNAKI
+106 
-120 AVDSFHVI
+120 
-128 KHLNEAMINIR
+128 
-139 LRIMRKYEKNTKS
+139 
-152 LYSNDMYYYM
+152 
-162 LKKFHYFFVK
+162 LKK
-172 EFDDIYDGLIE
+172 E
-183 IRKMKTKWDKYE
+183 
-195 IRKYLLSIN
+195 
-204 SDLKYAYEL
+204 
-213 KEKYKIEQDNILEA
+213 YKIEQEDIEEA
-227 YKIMVVR
+227 YKIMIVR
-234 YEISRNGYSSIRPV
+234 YEIARNGYSSIRPV

-256 ESAVKLGEQSIYF
+256 ASAVKLGEQSIYF
-269 PGISATNEPMVSYP
+269 PGISATTEPLVSYP

-296 NITETE
+296 NITQAE

-330 GKDGIKQLDM
+330 GQNGIKQLDM
-340 SVDGTITDEY
+340 SVDGNITDEY
-350 ITQEAVAGSDV
+350 ITKEAVAGSDV

-370 AATEKAL
+370 AVTEKAL

-386 GGFSKRSDAK
+386 GGFSKTSEAK

-412 MASYPDYEPELFVN
+412 MASYPDYEPELFIN

-467 TGVITPTE
+467 TGAITPTE
-475 KINDIGV
+475 KINDVGV

-499 SHGWLNVTE
+499 THGWLNVTD
-508 AITHSCN
+508 AIIHSCN

-524 ATIDNIAKYAKYY
+524 VTIDNIAKYAKYY
-537 GLGEKTNVELPM
+537 GLGQKTNVELPM
-549 EEKGIVATRDKAKER
+549 EEEGVVATRDKAKER

-590 AKYISMLANGGEP
+590 AKYISMLANGGKP
-603 IDVTIVKSIND
+603 IDVSIVKSVID
-614 VNGNQVSK
+614 VNGNQISK
-622 EDITKFVNAKLGL
+622 EEITKFVNAKLGL
-635 TKEKKENLNIKK
+635 EKQEKEDLNIKK
-647 ENIDAI
+647 ENLEAI

-673 NFNIE
+673 DFNIE

-687 TDVQGKINGWFVGFA
+687 TDVNGKVNGWFVGFA
-702 PYEEPE
+702 PYDEPE
-708 IAVVVLV
+708 VAVVVLV

-744 EDLTA
+744 ENLTA
-749 MPSTEIQN
+749 LPSSEIQN

>member
-1 MLNHTNTF
+1 MNNDNRSSNLRYNIITILVYIVGIVLIVQLFNLQIVNGKEYRETSNTR
-9 TGVAQNLNLSVT
+9 LSRE
-21 TVVKIFDT
+21 TVVKAARGSIKDRTGNLLVTTKMGFNVDLYKTKIDT
-29 YVECRRAILP
+29 ATLNKTILNTIRILESN
-39 KIICFDEFYRSR
+39 K
-51 KTTDKYAFV
+51 DKYINNLPIKVNPFEFENQ
-60 MADFQT
+60 DEET
-66 NKIIDVYHSR
+66 
-76 RKDKLDSYFSR
+76 
-87 IPQKERDN
+87 QKKWKKGNDINEN
-95 VEYIIIDMWDT
+95 AT
-106 YRDLAEVLFKNAKI
+106 AEECF
-120 AVDSFHVI
+120 
-128 KHLNEAMINIR
+128 
-139 LRIMRKYEKNTKS
+139 
-152 LYSNDMYYYM
+152 YS
-162 LKKFHYFFVK
+162 LKK
-172 EFDDIYDGLIE
+172 E
-183 IRKMKTKWDKYE
+183 
-195 IRKYLLSIN
+195 
-204 SDLKYAYEL
+204 
-213 KEKYKIEQDNILEA
+213 YKIEQEDISEA

-234 YEISRNGYSSIRPV
+234 YEIARNGYSSIRPV

-256 ESAVKLGEQSIYF
+256 ASAVKLGEQSIYF
-269 PGISATNEPMVSYP
+269 PGISATTEPLVSYP

-296 NITETE
+296 NITQAE
-302 LDGREDTYGINDVIG
+302 LDGREDTYEINDVIG

-330 GKDGIKQLDM
+330 GQNGIKQLDM
-340 SVDGTITDEY
+340 SVDGNITDEY
-350 ITQEAVAGSDV
+350 ITKEAVAGSDV

-370 AATEKAL
+370 ATTEKAL

-386 GGFSKRSDAK
+386 GGFSKTSEAK

-467 TGVITPTE
+467 TGAITPTE
-475 KINDIGV
+475 KINDVGV

-499 SHGWLNVTE
+499 THGWLNVTD
-508 AITHSCN
+508 AIIHSCN

-524 ATIDNIAKYAKYY
+524 VTIDNIAKYAKYY
-537 GLGEKTNVELPM
+537 GLGQKTNVELPM
-549 EEKGIVATRDKAKER
+549 EEEGVVATRDKAKER

-590 AKYISMLANGGEP
+590 AKYISMLANGGKP
-603 IDVTIVKSIND
+603 IDVSIVKSVID
-614 VNGNQVSK
+614 VNGNQISK
-622 EDITKFVNAKLGL
+622 EEITKFVNAKLGL
-635 TKEKKENLNIKK
+635 EKQEKEDLNIKK
-647 ENIDAI
+647 ENLEAI

-673 NFNIE
+673 DFNIE

-687 TDVQGKINGWFVGFA
+687 TDVNGKVNGWFVGFA
-702 PYEEPE
+702 PYDEPE
-708 IAVVVLV
+708 VAVVVLV

-744 EDLTA
+744 ENLTA
-749 MPSTEIQN
+749 LPSSEIQN

>member
-1 MLNHTNTF
+1 MYNDDRNTNLRYNLITILVYIVGIVLIVQLF
-9 TGVAQNLNLSVT
+9 NLQIVNGKEYRETSNTRLSRETVIKAARGSIKDRTGNLLVT
-21 TVVKIFDT
+21 TKMGFNIELYKTKINT
-29 YVECRRAILP
+29 TTLNKTILNTI
-39 KIICFDEFYRSR
+39 KILENNN
-51 KTTDKYAFV
+51 DKYINNLPISIEPFK
-60 MADFQT
+60 FT
-66 NKIIDVYHSR
+66 IDDEESQVNW
-76 RKDKLDSYFSR
+76 K
-87 IPQKERDN
+87 KEND
-95 VEYIIIDMWDT
+95 
-106 YRDLAEVLFKNAKI
+106 
-120 AVDSFHVI
+120 I
-128 KHLNEAMINIR
+128 KEDATP
-139 LRIMRKYEKNTKS
+139 EQC
-152 LYSNDMYYYM
+152 
-162 LKKFHYFFVK
+162 F
-172 EFDDIYDGLIE
+172 
-183 IRKMKTKWDKYE
+183 
-195 IRKYLLSIN
+195 
-204 SDLKYAYEL
+204 YEL

-377 ANNIKKIAS
+377 ANNIKKIAG

-653 LKGMKGVTSEE
+653 LKGMKGITSEE

-708 IAVVVLV
+708 IAVVV
-715 ENAGSGSYTAEVAR
+715 
-729 DILQEYFGMNMEKVE
+729 
-744 EDLTA
+744 
-749 MPSTEIQN
+749 

>member
-1 MLNHTNTF
+1 MYNDDRNTNLRYNLITILVYIVGIVLIVQLF
-9 TGVAQNLNLSVT
+9 NLQIVNGKEYRETSNTRLSRETVIKAARGSIKDRTGNLLVT
-21 TVVKIFDT
+21 TKMGFNIELYKTKINT
-29 YVECRRAILP
+29 TTLNKTILNTI
-39 KIICFDEFYRSR
+39 KILENNN
-51 KTTDKYAFV
+51 DKYINNLPISIEPFK
-60 MADFQT
+60 FT
-66 NKIIDVYHSR
+66 IDDEESQVNW
-76 RKDKLDSYFSR
+76 K
-87 IPQKERDN
+87 KEND
-95 VEYIIIDMWDT
+95 
-106 YRDLAEVLFKNAKI
+106 
-120 AVDSFHVI
+120 I
-128 KHLNEAMINIR
+128 KEDATP
-139 LRIMRKYEKNTKS
+139 EQC
-152 LYSNDMYYYM
+152 
-162 LKKFHYFFVK
+162 F
-172 EFDDIYDGLIE
+172 
-183 IRKMKTKWDKYE
+183 
-195 IRKYLLSIN
+195 
-204 SDLKYAYEL
+204 YEL

-386 GGFSKRSDAK
+386 GGFSKRGDAK

>member
-1 MLNHTNTF
+1 MYNDDRNTNLRYNLITILVYIVGIVLIVQLF
-9 TGVAQNLNLSVT
+9 NLQIVNGKEYRETSNTRLSRETVIKAARGSIKDRTGNLLVT
-21 TVVKIFDT
+21 TKMRFNIELYKTKINT
-29 YVECRRAILP
+29 TTLNKTILNTI
-39 KIICFDEFYRSR
+39 KILENNN
-51 KTTDKYAFV
+51 DKYINNLPISIEPFK
-60 MADFQT
+60 FT
-66 NKIIDVYHSR
+66 IDDEESQVNW
-76 RKDKLDSYFSR
+76 K
-87 IPQKERDN
+87 KEND
-95 VEYIIIDMWDT
+95 
-106 YRDLAEVLFKNAKI
+106 
-120 AVDSFHVI
+120 I
-128 KHLNEAMINIR
+128 KEDATP
-139 LRIMRKYEKNTKS
+139 EQC
-152 LYSNDMYYYM
+152 
-162 LKKFHYFFVK
+162 F
-172 EFDDIYDGLIE
+172 
-183 IRKMKTKWDKYE
+183 
-195 IRKYLLSIN
+195 
-204 SDLKYAYEL
+204 YEL
-213 KEKYKIEQDNILEA
+213 KEKYKIEQDNILEV

-635 TKEKKENLNIKK
+635 IKEKKENLNIKK

>member
-1 MLNHTNTF
+1 MYNDDRNTNLRYNLITILVYIVGVVLIVQLF
-9 TGVAQNLNLSVT
+9 NLQIVNGKEYRETSNTRLSRETVIKAARGSIKDRTGNLLVT
-21 TVVKIFDT
+21 TKMGFNIELYKTKINT
-29 YVECRRAILP
+29 TTLNKTILNTI
-39 KIICFDEFYRSR
+39 KILENNN
-51 KTTDKYAFV
+51 DKYINNLPISIEPFK
-60 MADFQT
+60 FT
-66 NKIIDVYHSR
+66 IDDEESQVNW
-76 RKDKLDSYFSR
+76 K
-87 IPQKERDN
+87 KEND
-95 VEYIIIDMWDT
+95 
-106 YRDLAEVLFKNAKI
+106 
-120 AVDSFHVI
+120 I
-128 KHLNEAMINIR
+128 KEDATP
-139 LRIMRKYEKNTKS
+139 EQC
-152 LYSNDMYYYM
+152 
-162 LKKFHYFFVK
+162 F
-172 EFDDIYDGLIE
+172 
-183 IRKMKTKWDKYE
+183 
-195 IRKYLLSIN
+195 
-204 SDLKYAYEL
+204 YEL

-635 TKEKKENLNIKK
+635 IKEKKENLNIKK

-749 MPSTEIQN
+749 MPSIEIQN

>member
-1 MLNHTNTF
+1 MNNDNRSSNLRYNIITILVYIVGIVLIVQLFNLQIVNGKEYRETSNTR
-9 TGVAQNLNLSVT
+9 LSRE
-21 TVVKIFDT
+21 TVVKAARGSIKDRTGNLLVTTKMGFNVDLYKTKIDT
-29 YVECRRAILP
+29 ATLNKTILNTIRILESN
-39 KIICFDEFYRSR
+39 K
-51 KTTDKYAFV
+51 DKYI
-60 MADFQT
+60 
-66 NKIIDVYHSR
+66 NNLPIKINPFEFENQDEET
-76 RKDKLDSYFSR
+76 
-87 IPQKERDN
+87 QKKWKKGNDINEN
-95 VEYIIIDMWDT
+95 AT
-106 YRDLAEVLFKNAKI
+106 AEECF
-120 AVDSFHVI
+120 
-128 KHLNEAMINIR
+128 
-139 LRIMRKYEKNTKS
+139 
-152 LYSNDMYYYM
+152 YS
-162 LKKFHYFFVK
+162 LKK
-172 EFDDIYDGLIE
+172 E
-183 IRKMKTKWDKYE
+183 
-195 IRKYLLSIN
+195 
-204 SDLKYAYEL
+204 
-213 KEKYKIEQDNILEA
+213 YKIEQEDISEA

-234 YEISRNGYSSIRPV
+234 YEIARNGYSSIRPV

-256 ESAVKLGEQSIYF
+256 ASAVKLGEQSIYF
-269 PGISATNEPMVSYP
+269 PGISATTEPLVSYP

-296 NITETE
+296 NITQAE

-330 GKDGIKQLDM
+330 GQNGIKQLDM
-340 SVDGTITDEY
+340 SVDGNITDEY
-350 ITQEAVAGSDV
+350 ITKEAVAGSDV

-370 AATEKAL
+370 ATTEKAL

-386 GGFSKRSDAK
+386 GGFSKTSEAK

-467 TGVITPTE
+467 TGAITPTE
-475 KINDIGV
+475 KINDVGV

-499 SHGWLNVTE
+499 THGWLNVTD
-508 AITHSCN
+508 AIIHSCN

-524 ATIDNIAKYAKYY
+524 VTIDNIAKYAKYY
-537 GLGEKTNVELPM
+537 GLGQKTNVELPM
-549 EEKGIVATRDKAKER
+549 EEEGVVATRDKAKER

-590 AKYISMLANGGEP
+590 AKYISMLANGGKP
-603 IDVTIVKSIND
+603 IDVSIVKSVID
-614 VNGNQVSK
+614 VNGNQISK
-622 EDITKFVNAKLGL
+622 EEITKFVNAKLGL
-635 TKEKKENLNIKK
+635 EKQEKEDLNIKK
-647 ENIDAI
+647 ENLEAI

-673 NFNIE
+673 DFNIE

-687 TDVQGKINGWFVGFA
+687 TDVNGKVNGWFVGFA
-702 PYEEPE
+702 PYDEPE
-708 IAVVVLV
+708 VAVVVLV

-744 EDLTA
+744 ENLTA
-749 MPSTEIQN
+749 LPSSEIQN

>member
-1 MLNHTNTF
+1 MNNDNRSSNLRYNIITILVYIVGIVLIVQLFNLQIVNGKEYRETSNTR
-9 TGVAQNLNLSVT
+9 LSRE
-21 TVVKIFDT
+21 TVVKAARGSIKDRTGNLLVTTKMGFNVDLYKTKIDT
-29 YVECRRAILP
+29 ATLNKTILNTIRILESN
-39 KIICFDEFYRSR
+39 K
-51 KTTDKYAFV
+51 DKYINNLPIKVNPFEFENQ
-60 MADFQT
+60 DEET
-66 NKIIDVYHSR
+66 
-76 RKDKLDSYFSR
+76 
-87 IPQKERDN
+87 QKKWKKGNDINEN
-95 VEYIIIDMWDT
+95 AT
-106 YRDLAEVLFKNAKI
+106 AEECF
-120 AVDSFHVI
+120 
-128 KHLNEAMINIR
+128 
-139 LRIMRKYEKNTKS
+139 
-152 LYSNDMYYYM
+152 YS
-162 LKKFHYFFVK
+162 LKK
-172 EFDDIYDGLIE
+172 E
-183 IRKMKTKWDKYE
+183 
-195 IRKYLLSIN
+195 
-204 SDLKYAYEL
+204 
-213 KEKYKIEQDNILEA
+213 YKIEQEDISEA

-234 YEISRNGYSSIRPV
+234 YEIARNGYSSIRPV

-256 ESAVKLGEQSIYF
+256 ASAVKLGEQSIYF
-269 PGISATNEPMVSYP
+269 PGISATTEPLVSYP

-296 NITETE
+296 NITQAE

-330 GKDGIKQLDM
+330 GQNGIKQLDM
-340 SVDGTITDEY
+340 SVDGNITDEY
-350 ITQEAVAGSDV
+350 ITKEAVAGSDV

-370 AATEKAL
+370 ATTEKAL

-386 GGFSKRSDAK
+386 GGFSKTSEAK

-467 TGVITPTE
+467 TGAITPTE
-475 KINDIGV
+475 KINDVGV

-499 SHGWLNVTE
+499 THGWLNVTD
-508 AITHSCN
+508 AIIHSCN

-524 ATIDNIAKYAKYY
+524 VTIDNIAKYAKYY
-537 GLGEKTNVELPM
+537 GLGQKTNVELPM
-549 EEKGIVATRDKAKER
+549 EEEGVVATRDKAKER

-590 AKYISMLANGGEP
+590 AKYISMLTNGGKP
-603 IDVTIVKSIND
+603 IDVSIVKSVID
-614 VNGNQVSK
+614 VNGNQISK
-622 EDITKFVNAKLGL
+622 EEITKFVNAKLGL
-635 TKEKKENLNIKK
+635 EKQEKEDLNIKK
-647 ENIDAI
+647 ENLEAI

-673 NFNIE
+673 DFNIE

-687 TDVQGKINGWFVGFA
+687 TDVNGKVNGWFVGFA
-702 PYEEPE
+702 PYDEPE
-708 IAVVVLV
+708 VAVVVLV

-744 EDLTA
+744 ENLTA
-749 MPSTEIQN
+749 LPSSEIQN

>member
-1 MLNHTNTF
+1 MNNDNRSSNLRYNIITILVYIVGIVLIGQLFNLQIVNGKEYRETSNTR
-9 TGVAQNLNLSVT
+9 LSRE
-21 TVVKIFDT
+21 TVVKAARGSIKDRTGNLLVTTKMGFNVDLYKTKIDT
-29 YVECRRAILP
+29 ATLNKTILNTIRILESN
-39 KIICFDEFYRSR
+39 K
-51 KTTDKYAFV
+51 DKYINNLPIKVNPFEFENQ
-60 MADFQT
+60 DEET
-66 NKIIDVYHSR
+66 
-76 RKDKLDSYFSR
+76 
-87 IPQKERDN
+87 QKKWKKENDIN
-95 VEYIIIDMWDT
+95 ENAT
-106 YRDLAEVLFKNAKI
+106 AEECF
-120 AVDSFHVI
+120 
-128 KHLNEAMINIR
+128 
-139 LRIMRKYEKNTKS
+139 
-152 LYSNDMYYYM
+152 YS
-162 LKKFHYFFVK
+162 LKK
-172 EFDDIYDGLIE
+172 E
-183 IRKMKTKWDKYE
+183 
-195 IRKYLLSIN
+195 
-204 SDLKYAYEL
+204 
-213 KEKYKIEQDNILEA
+213 YKIEQEDIEEA
-227 YKIMVVR
+227 YKIMIVR
-234 YEISRNGYSSIRPV
+234 YEIARNGYSSIRPV

-256 ESAVKLGEQSIYF
+256 ASAVKLGEQSIYF
-269 PGISATNEPMVSYP
+269 PGISATTEPLVSYP

-296 NITETE
+296 NITQAE

-330 GKDGIKQLDM
+330 GQNGIKQLDM
-340 SVDGTITDEY
+340 SVDGNITDEY
-350 ITQEAVAGSDV
+350 ITKEAVAGSDV

-370 AATEKAL
+370 AVTEKAL

-386 GGFSKRSDAK
+386 GGFSKTSEAK

-467 TGVITPTE
+467 TGAITPTE
-475 KINDIGV
+475 KINDVGV

-499 SHGWLNVTE
+499 THGWLNVTD
-508 AITHSCN
+508 AIIHSCN

-524 ATIDNIAKYAKYY
+524 VTIDNIAKYAKYY
-537 GLGEKTNVELPM
+537 GLGQKTNVELPM
-549 EEKGIVATRDKAKER
+549 EEEGVVATRDKAKER

-590 AKYISMLANGGEP
+590 AKYISMLANGGKL
-603 IDVTIVKSIND
+603 IDVTIVKSVID
-614 VNGNQVSK
+614 VNGNQIPK
-622 EDITKFVNAKLGL
+622 EEITKFVNAKLGL
-635 TKEKKENLNIKK
+635 EKQEKEDLNIKK
-647 ENIDAI
+647 ENLEAV

-673 NFNIE
+673 DFNIE

-687 TDVQGKINGWFVGFA
+687 TDVNGKVNGWFVGFA
-702 PYEEPE
+702 PYDEPE
-708 IAVVVLV
+708 VAVVVLV

-744 EDLTA
+744 ENLTA
-749 MPSTEIQN
+749 LPSSEIQN

>member
-1 MLNHTNTF
+1 MNNDNRSSNLRYNIITILVYIVGIVLIVQLFNLQIVNGKEYRETSNTR
-9 TGVAQNLNLSVT
+9 LSRE
-21 TVVKIFDT
+21 TVVKAARGSIKDRTGNLLVTTKMGFNVDLYKTKIDT
-29 YVECRRAILP
+29 AALNKTILNTIRILESN
-39 KIICFDEFYRSR
+39 K
-51 KTTDKYAFV
+51 DKYINNLPIKVNPFEFENQ
-60 MADFQT
+60 DEET
-66 NKIIDVYHSR
+66 
-76 RKDKLDSYFSR
+76 
-87 IPQKERDN
+87 QKKWKKGNDINEN
-95 VEYIIIDMWDT
+95 AT
-106 YRDLAEVLFKNAKI
+106 AEECF
-120 AVDSFHVI
+120 
-128 KHLNEAMINIR
+128 
-139 LRIMRKYEKNTKS
+139 
-152 LYSNDMYYYM
+152 YS
-162 LKKFHYFFVK
+162 LKK
-172 EFDDIYDGLIE
+172 E
-183 IRKMKTKWDKYE
+183 
-195 IRKYLLSIN
+195 
-204 SDLKYAYEL
+204 
-213 KEKYKIEQDNILEA
+213 YKIEQEDISEA

-234 YEISRNGYSSIRPV
+234 YEIARNGYSSIRPV

-256 ESAVKLGEQSIYF
+256 ASAVKLGEQSIYF
-269 PGISATNEPMVSYP
+269 PGISATTEPLVSYP

-296 NITETE
+296 NITQAE

-330 GKDGIKQLDM
+330 GQNGIKQLDM
-340 SVDGTITDEY
+340 SVDGNITDEY
-350 ITQEAVAGSDV
+350 ITKEAVAGSDV

-370 AATEKAL
+370 ATTEKAL

-386 GGFSKRSDAK
+386 GGFSKTSEAK

-467 TGVITPTE
+467 TGAITPTE
-475 KINDIGV
+475 KINDVGV

-499 SHGWLNVTE
+499 THGWLNVTD
-508 AITHSCN
+508 AIIHSCN

-524 ATIDNIAKYAKYY
+524 VTIDNIAKYAKYY
-537 GLGEKTNVELPM
+537 GLGQKTNVELPM
-549 EEKGIVATRDKAKER
+549 EEEGVVATRDKAKER

-590 AKYISMLANGGEP
+590 AKYISMLANGGKP
-603 IDVTIVKSIND
+603 IDVSIVKSVID
-614 VNGNQVSK
+614 VNGNQISK
-622 EDITKFVNAKLGL
+622 EEITKFVNAKLGL
-635 TKEKKENLNIKK
+635 EKQEKEDLNIKK
-647 ENIDAI
+647 ENLEAI

-673 NFNIE
+673 DFNIE

-687 TDVQGKINGWFVGFA
+687 TDVNGKVNGWFVGFA
-702 PYEEPE
+702 PYDEPE
-708 IAVVVLV
+708 VAVVVLV

-744 EDLTA
+744 ENLTA
-749 MPSTEIQN
+749 LPSSEIQN

>member
-1 MLNHTNTF
+1 MYNDDRNTNLRYNLITILVYIVGIVLIVQLFNLQIVNGKEYRETSNTRLSRETVIKAARGSIKDRTGNML
-9 TGVAQNLNLSVT
+9 VT
-21 TVVKIFDT
+21 TKMGFNIELYKTKINT
-29 YVECRRAILP
+29 TTLNKTILNTI
-39 KIICFDEFYRSR
+39 KILENNN
-51 KTTDKYAFV
+51 DKYINNLPISIEPFK
-60 MADFQT
+60 FT
-66 NKIIDVYHSR
+66 IDDEESQVNW
-76 RKDKLDSYFSR
+76 K
-87 IPQKERDN
+87 KEND
-95 VEYIIIDMWDT
+95 
-106 YRDLAEVLFKNAKI
+106 
-120 AVDSFHVI
+120 I
-128 KHLNEAMINIR
+128 KEDATP
-139 LRIMRKYEKNTKS
+139 EQC
-152 LYSNDMYYYM
+152 
-162 LKKFHYFFVK
+162 F
-172 EFDDIYDGLIE
+172 
-183 IRKMKTKWDKYE
+183 
-195 IRKYLLSIN
+195 
-204 SDLKYAYEL
+204 YEL

-549 EEKGIVATRDKAKER
+549 EEKGIVATRDIAKER